1 MVPGTTRVQCRRG
14 PHPRLLVQRTALP
27 RLKGNQKPRPPTT
40 RMNKFTQ
47 IITAPFRFIWRL
59 VSLPIRSYQQLRLFL
74 NEEPDEHPL
83 ADTLAGVVQD
93 KAVREA
99 LFQEV
104 EAFRVHLLRAIAV
117 LAVVVIISFLFTPKL
132 LDFLASPLD
141 GGIDSLKAIEVTES
155 VGVFMRVAVLSGITL
170 SLPYIAFE
178 FWLFF
183 APGLKPRSKK
193 FGLIGIPLATLLF
206 TSGMAFAFFV
216 MMPAALPFLLNFM
229 GIRAELRPN
238 SYYSFITGVMFWIGV
253 SFEFPL
259 VIYVLTAMGFI
270 KPKVLAEQWRLAIV
284 FIAILA
290 AVITPTIDPVNMALV
305 MIPMIL
311 LYFVS
316 IGLSK
321 IAYRE
326 REKQIENNLT
336 EPEEI

>member
-1 MVPGTTRVQCRRG
+1 
-14 PHPRLLVQRTALP
+14 
-27 RLKGNQKPRPPTT
+27 
-40 RMNKFTQ
+40 MNKLTR
-47 IITAPFRFIWRL
+47 IITAPFRFLWRL
-59 VSLPIRSYQQLRLFL
+59 VSLPFRSYKKIHLFL
-74 NEEPDEHPL
+74 NEEPEEHPL

-99 LFQEV
+99 LFQEI
-104 EAFRVHLLRAIAV
+104 EAFRIHLFRALAV
-117 LAVVVIISFLFTPKL
+117 LTVVVLLSFFFTPKL
-132 LDFLASPLD
+132 LAFLAGPLD

-155 VGVFMRVAVLSGITL
+155 VGVFMRVAVLSGITI

-193 FGLIGIPLATLLF
+193 FGLVGIPMATLLF
-206 TSGMAFAFFV
+206 TGGMAFAFFV

-229 GIRAELRPN
+229 GIKSELRPN
-238 SYYSFITGVMFWIGV
+238 SYYSFLTGVMFWIGV

-259 VIYVLTAMGFI
+259 VIYVFTAMGFI

-284 FIAILA
+284 VIAILA
-290 AVITPTIDPVNMALV
+290 AAITPTIDPVNMALV
-305 MIPMIL
+305 MAPMIL

-326 REKQIENNLT
+326 REKQAENNLI
-336 EPEEI
+336 EPEEL